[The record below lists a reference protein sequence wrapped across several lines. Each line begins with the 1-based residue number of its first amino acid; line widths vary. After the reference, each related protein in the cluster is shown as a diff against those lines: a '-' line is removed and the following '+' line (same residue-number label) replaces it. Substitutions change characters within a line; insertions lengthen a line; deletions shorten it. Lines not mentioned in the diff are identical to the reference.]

1 MMKYSHLYTL
11 LALFFILIVWSGF
24 PFNAIRIIITLGSM
38 AMIIVSIA
46 HFQRFKKQHPNH

>member
-1 MMKYSHLYTL
+1 MKYSHLYTL